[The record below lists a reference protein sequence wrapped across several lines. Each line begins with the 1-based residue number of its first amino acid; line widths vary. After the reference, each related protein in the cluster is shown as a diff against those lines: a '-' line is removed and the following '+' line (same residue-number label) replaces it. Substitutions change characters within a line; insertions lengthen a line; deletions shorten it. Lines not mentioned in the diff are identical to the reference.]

1 MSDNKDLAINKQF
14 ITELLN
20 DACFI
25 IDQAQEIAY
34 RQVNEVLIK
43 RNWLLGMRIQYEVL
57 KAQRAEYG
65 KQIVFSLADDLTKR
79 YGKSFTWRNL
89 YNYIDFYKKHDEFFM
104 LDKEASVSPD
114 EILHSLRAKSS
125 DNNASNILH
134 SLRAKSS
141 IRLNWTHYRIILQES
156 SKEARDWYEQEA
168 ASEMWSTRTLQRN
181 VSSQYY
187 HRLLQSQNKDAVRA
201 EMKQLTAPLQ
211 DKLEYLKNPVV
222 AEFLGF
228 KNNTDYTESDLEQ
241 SIIDHLIPF
250 LMEMGKG
257 FTLADRQKRI
267 HTEKED
273 YYIDLVFYNYNLRCF
288 VLIDLKT
295 TKLRHQDVGQM
306 DMYVRMYDEMM
317 CPQGHNPTI
326 GILLCAD
333 TDEDV
338 AHYSVLH
345 DSDQLYAAKYLTYM
359 PTKEELRREIEQ
371 QKTFFMLQQKG
382 KKEKE

>member
-125 DNNASNILH
+125 DNNASNILNRN
-134 SLRAKSS
+134 SRWDRYLGMTAAMTLVPVPTATVKKVER
-141 IRLNWTHYRIILQES
+141 RL
-156 SKEARDWYEQEA
+156 
-168 ASEMWSTRTLQRN
+168 ASEEKKAIE
-181 VSSQYY
+181 
-187 HRLLQSQNKDAVRA
+187 NK
-201 EMKQLTAPLQ
+201 
-211 DKLEYLKNPVV
+211 
-222 AEFLGF
+222 
-228 KNNTDYTESDLEQ
+228 
-241 SIIDHLIPF
+241 
-250 LMEMGKG
+250 
-257 FTLADRQKRI
+257 
-267 HTEKED
+267 
-273 YYIDLVFYNYNLRCF
+273 
-288 VLIDLKT
+288 
-295 TKLRHQDVGQM
+295 
-306 DMYVRMYDEMM
+306 
-317 CPQGHNPTI
+317 
-326 GILLCAD
+326 
-333 TDEDV
+333 
-338 AHYSVLH
+338 
-345 DSDQLYAAKYLTYM
+345 
-359 PTKEELRREIEQ
+359 
-371 QKTFFMLQQKG
+371 
-382 KKEKE
+382 KK